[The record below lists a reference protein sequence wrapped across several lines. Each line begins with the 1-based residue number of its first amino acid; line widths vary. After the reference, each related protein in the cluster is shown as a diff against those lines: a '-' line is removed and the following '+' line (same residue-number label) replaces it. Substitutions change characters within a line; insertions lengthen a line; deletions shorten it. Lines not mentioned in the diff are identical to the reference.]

1 MPKSVESDRV
11 AGGLLRRREWM
22 LAALATLA
30 GCGGVDSGGTGTGDQ
45 STLAV
50 GTISGFGSIIVNGIR
65 FDESQAFVDDDDGN
79 LRLPSDLRL
88 GMRAELSAS
97 PVTLLGGVPS
107 ASASAVRI
115 RSEIGGPIES
125 IDAGSASLVVL
136 GQRVDTS
143 ATTVVQGGFAALS
156 VGQVVWV
163 FATLDLAAGRYVATR
178 IEPRTGAASYKLR
191 GVVSALDLPQS
202 TLDIGGLRV
211 AWAAVAPPDP
221 AVVLA
226 PGRFVRLRL
235 ATLPVGGLW
244 QAVALEADVPAL
256 DDRATAEVEG
266 RITAFTSAAS
276 FAVDGIPVDAAAATF
291 PDGTAGLTLG
301 AKVEVEGRLLG
312 GVLLA
317 SQVELEDDDGDDESF
332 ELHGSIEAVDA
343 ALNQF
348 VVRGTTVLWSAAT
361 RFDSSAPADL
371 VVGRLVEVRGRL
383 SADAQ
388 RIDATLIHVEG

>member
-1 MPKSVESDRV
+1 MPKSVESDRG

-22 LAALATLA
+22 LALLATLA
-30 GCGGVDSGGTGTGDQ
+30 GCGGVDSGGTGTGDR

-50 GTISGFGSIIVNGIR
+50 GTISGFGSIIVNGVR

-79 LRLPSDLRL
+79 LRQPGELRL

-107 ASASAVRI
+107 ATASAVRI

-125 IDAGSASLVVL
+125 IDAGAGRLVVL
-136 GQRVDTS
+136 GQRVDLS
-143 ATTVVQGGFAALS
+143 ATTVVEGGLAALS

-178 IEPRTGAASYKLR
+178 IEARTGASAYKLR
-191 GVVSALDLPQS
+191 GVVSALDLGQS
-202 TLDIGGLRV
+202 TLDIGALRV
-211 AWAAVAPPDP
+211 AWAGVAPPDP

-244 QAVALEADVPAL
+244 QAVALEADGPAL
-256 DDRATAEVEG
+256 DDRASAEVEG
-266 RITAFTSAAS
+266 RITAFVSATS
-276 FAVDGIPVDAAAATF
+276 FAVDGIPVDAAAAAF

-317 SQVELEDDDGDDESF
+317 SRVELEDDDGDDESF
-332 ELHGSIEAVDA
+332 ELHGSIEAVDSTSR
-343 ALNQF
+343 QF
-348 VVRGTTVLWSAAT
+348 TVRGTTVLWTDAT
-361 RFDSSAPADL
+361 RFDSSTPADL
-371 VVGRLVEVRGRL
+371 VVGRRIEVRGRL